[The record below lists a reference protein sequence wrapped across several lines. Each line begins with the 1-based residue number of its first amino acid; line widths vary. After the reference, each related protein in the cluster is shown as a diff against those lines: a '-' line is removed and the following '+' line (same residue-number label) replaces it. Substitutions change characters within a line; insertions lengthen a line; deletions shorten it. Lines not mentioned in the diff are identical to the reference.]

1 MPDDINIEQELRYI
15 RKQVDKIENRLD
27 SQYVTQDE
35 FKPVQKIAWLLL
47 SAVVLGAIGLMFYLG
62 RTIP

>member
-1 MPDDINIEQELRYI
+1 MPDINIEQELKYI
-15 RKQVDKIENRLD
+15 RTQVDKIERKLEKN
-27 SQYVTQDE
+27 YVTQDE